1 MRSRGRREPSPGI
14 SRHSSPRACAQPP
27 ASSPSCTTGEQSALD
42 LKPNRFPKSGRC
54 RSIFYRARI
63 NVFLETVF
71 FFFFVF
77 FLTVHPATGPLLP
90 DSASP
95 HQALGRTW
103 GTSQLCDSSLT
114 AAGAASVSIAS
125 QLGQARGAAD
135 AAVPALPPRGSLHT
149 PRAPSESRGRGQAV
163 GTAELFTR

>member
-1 MRSRGRREPSPGI
+1 MGQEGAFSWDFQ
-14 SRHSSPRACAQPP
+14 AQQPP
-27 ASSPSCTTGEQSALD
+27 SVCAAAGIVALVHHGGTISTRPKTKSLSQIRQMQIYFLSCENQ
-42 LKPNRFPKSGRC
+42 RFSRDC
-54 RSIFYRARI
+54 FC
-63 NVFLETVF
+63 